1 MKSTDTNINHRRVP
15 NLATFFVWSDS
26 VRLRKGRQG
35 WVVTDVM
42 RGDSPNSSERESVI
56 GMLRKYINV
65 DCPRK

>member
-35 WVVTDVM
+35 WV
-42 RGDSPNSSERESVI
+42 GDRCHA
-56 GMLRKYINV
+56 R
-65 DCPRK
+65 